1 MDIQPVSLHTCIGV
15 IDTGSTGSGQ
25 VKGEPV
31 NAQWYSEMFF
41 SGITPQE
48 VTAINRAYASAMKQS
63 YGALV
68 QDGSI
73 DAKGFVVPSLL
84 SQNEEVKNLFY
95 ENLAQTE
102 VGEKVLKR
110 QRSQEVSSMG
120 NSQTIPPQPMNPAV
134 LSVHS
139 SFSTNKFPSQL
150 SRQHALEGYAQAV
163 SMHNPFTESMLGVA

>member
-1 MDIQPVSLHTCIGV
+1 
-15 IDTGSTGSGQ
+15 
-25 VKGEPV
+25 
-31 NAQWYSEMFF
+31 
-41 SGITPQE
+41 
-48 VTAINRAYASAMKQS
+48 MKQN
-63 YGALV
+63 YGVLV

-110 QRSQEVSSMG
+110 QRSQDVSSMG

-134 LSVHS
+134 FSAHS
-139 SFSTNKFPSQL
+139 SFSTNKSPSQL
-150 SRQHALEGYAQAV
+150 SRQHALEGYAQSV
-163 SMHNPFTESMLGVA
+163 SMHNPFTESMLGVV